1 MSEGETVTVPAG
13 EDEPRR
19 TDPKGFLVKAVSGLG
34 QAALPIAAGL
44 YGSGMI
50 AAGILAVVPILLAIM
65 AASLGLSWLAWHR
78 LTYRTGSDDIRVE
91 QGILSRSARSVPYE
105 RIQDVSIEQKF
116 LPRLFGLAQV
126 KFETGAGGKEE
137 IALTYLSL
145 EEAQRVRRLVRDRR
159 EGARE
164 ASGEAVISAEPEENA
179 QALFAMD
186 EKRVFTFGLFEFSLV
201 IFAVLLGA
209 AQQFDFLLPFDIWE
223 WENWAGILGGQ
234 RDWIEHSSRA
244 AQAFALLG
252 GLLGVIA
259 LGSITGLVRTF
270 AREYGF
276 VLERT
281 DRGFRR
287 RRGLFNRSDVTLPAH
302 RVQAALVGTRLVRS
316 RFGWHS
322 LKFVSL
328 ARDDAGS
335 SSHVVAPFAKLEEI
349 WPLVREAG
357 IAPPPQGLDW
367 RRPMADPWVAEAV
380 VGIAIALAAGIGV
393 SIAIG
398 SLLPFGIALAA
409 IGLIALGSYISWRR
423 HRHAHDARQVYT
435 RKGSLA
441 PLLAV
446 ASQVKLQSVEIVQG
460 PLARWRGYATL
471 NLGLA
476 GGTLDIPG
484 LPVEVARELR
494 REIVARIAEVDFSE
508 LPG

>member
-1 MSEGETVTVPAG
+1 MSAG
-13 EDEPRR
+13 SDAPRR
-19 TDPKGFLVKAVSGLG
+19 TDPRGFLVKGISGLG

-50 AAGILAVVPILLAIM
+50 AAGILAVAPIVLALM
-65 AASLGLSWLAWHR
+65 AASFGLSWLAWHR
-78 LTYRTGSDDIRVE
+78 LTYTTGTEDIRVE

-126 KFETGAGGKEE
+126 KFETGAGGGEE

-145 EEAQRVRRLVRDRR
+145 EEAERLRQLVRERR
-159 EGARE
+159 E
-164 ASGEAVISAEPEENA
+164 EAVEAAGESPASMQAGPEKA
-179 QALFAMD
+179 AHVLFAMD
-186 EKRVFTFGLFEFSLV
+186 EKRIFTFGLFEFSLV

-223 WENWAGILGGQ
+223 WENWAGIFDGQ

-244 AQAFALLG
+244 AQAAALLG
-252 GLLGVIA
+252 GLLGVVA
-259 LGSITGLVRTF
+259 LGSITGLARTF

-302 RVQAALVGTRLVRS
+302 RVQAALVGTRFVRR

-357 IAPPPQGLDW
+357 IAPPPQELDW
-367 RRPMADPWVAEAV
+367 RRPMADPWIAEAV
-380 VGIAIALAAGIGV
+380 VGIAIALTAGIGI
-393 SIAIG
+393 SIARG
-398 SLLPFGIALAA
+398 SPMPLGIALIL
-409 IGLIALGSYISWRR
+409 IGLMVLGSYVSWRH
-423 HRHAHDARQVYT
+423 HRHARDGLQVYA

-441 PLLAV
+441 PRLAI
-446 ASQVKLQSVEIVQG
+446 APQVKLQTVEIVQG
-460 PLARWRGYATL
+460 PIARWRGYATL
-471 NLGLA
+471 NFGLA
-476 GGTLDIPG
+476 GGTLEIPG
-484 LPVEVARELR
+484 LPVEEARRLR

-508 LPG
+508 LPR